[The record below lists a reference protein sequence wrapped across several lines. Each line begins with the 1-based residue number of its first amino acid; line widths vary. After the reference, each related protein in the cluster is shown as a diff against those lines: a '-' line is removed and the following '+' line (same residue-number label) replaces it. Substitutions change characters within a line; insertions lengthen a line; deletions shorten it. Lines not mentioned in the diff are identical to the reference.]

1 MGSYKDKAWVNSFGG
16 GHMLHVQACFIIHSN
31 IYRYKYAESELNYT
45 ALVQWNRIQ
54 ACEFHLQKFKWY
66 GVSIANCLH
75 TDFNGLAW

>member
-45 ALVQWNRIQ
+45 ALVQ
-54 ACEFHLQKFKWY
+54 
-66 GVSIANCLH
+66 
-75 TDFNGLAW
+75 